1 MHYLGNSSMFVETI
15 LELPER
21 GKCVKAPNDSTD
33 LWMEFMLKNL
43 QEKSRRALPGDS
55 KQVLTQ
61 QYLQ

>member
-1 MHYLGNSSMFVETI
+1 MFVETI

-21 GKCVKAPNDSTD
+21 GKYVKAPNDSTD

>member
-1 MHYLGNSSMFVETI
+1 MFVETI